1 MYKFLVFGILIF
13 LTQFACAQT
22 KREKVPSYFGL
33 QVKPIFPTR
42 FIGDPV
48 LTQLDSGFQTTFSQR
63 TGYSFGGVVR
73 VGLTKLLA
81 LETGINMNQRNFDIE
96 MAKLDSNVFATNDLS
111 FLTYD
116 IPINALVYIK
126 LDERWFMNT
135 TIGTAMSYNPT
146 NVGVK
151 TLPGGYHTFKH
162 TGLAKKV
169 IFELN
174 AEVGFEFRTDKNGFF
189 YLGGSGRVPFEP
201 LFYLKSQYA
210 YQGYII
216 TVDAENQ
223 GKVDGSYLSINFKY
237 FFPNIKNKGTQF
249 QNGPI
254 TQ

>member
-1 MYKFLVFGILIF
+1 MFKFIVLGILLSIA
-13 LTQFACAQT
+13 QFGFTQT

-33 QVKPIFPTR
+33 QVKPILPTR
-42 FIGDPV
+42 FIGNPV
-48 LTQLDSGFQTTFSQR
+48 LTQLDSGFHTTFSQR

-81 LETGINMNQRNFDIE
+81 LETGINLNQRNFDIE
-96 MAKLDSNVFATNDLS
+96 MSVPDSNVYATNDLS
-111 FLTYD
+111 FVTYD

-126 LDERWFMNT
+126 LDEKWYMNT

-151 TLPGGYHTFKH
+151 TLPGGYHTFRH

-174 AEVGFEFRTDKNGFF
+174 AEVGFEFRTEKSGFF
-189 YLGGSGRVPFEP
+189 YLGGIGRVPFEP

-210 YQGYII
+210 YQGYKVTI
-216 TVDAENQ
+216 DAENQ
-223 GKVDGSYLSINFKY
+223 GKVDGSYLAVTFKY
-237 FFPNIKNKGTQF
+237 FFPNIKNKGQQF